1 MTKIQK
7 CDNTYLWKEGRETGT
22 LPLLARMQHISR
34 RQFWSFLK
42 AQNSLA
48 IWSSNCV
55 PIYLS
60 NWLENN
66 VYTKL
71 HMNIIED
78 LFIIT
83 EKCKQPRCP
92 SAGEGIKNTE
102 MWNKMELLMSRGLK
116 MEQRGQ

>member
-1 MTKIQK
+1 
-7 CDNTYLWKEGRETGT
+7 
-22 LPLLARMQHISR
+22 
-34 RQFWSFLK
+34 
-42 AQNSLA
+42 
-48 IWSSNCV
+48 
-55 PIYLS
+55 
-60 NWLENN
+60 
-66 VYTKL
+66 
-71 HMNIIED
+71 MNIIED

>member
-1 MTKIQK
+1 MPYDPVIVFLYIYPIDLKI
-7 CDNTYLWKEGRETGT
+7 
-22 LPLLARMQHISR
+22 
-34 RQFWSFLK
+34 
-42 AQNSLA
+42 
-48 IWSSNCV
+48 
-55 PIYLS
+55 
-60 NWLENN
+60 N